1 MARLPFSYQSN
12 PNLPNEQYRHSFT
25 QKELDEYVKC
35 AEDPVYFARTY
46 IRIINVDR
54 GLIPFDMWDFQE
66 KMLKTFNANRFSICK
81 LPRQV
86 GKSTTSVAY
95 ILHQVLFN
103 ENFVVAILANRAP
116 TARELLGKLKLAF
129 EYLPMFLKQGIK
141 EWNKG
146 SIYLANG
153 SRVLADS
160 TSGSSVRGFSFNL
173 IFLDEFAFVPNNIA
187 EEFFNSTYPTISS
200 GKTSK
205 VVIVSTPNG
214 MNLFYKLWTKAVDKT
229 STYIPIE
236 IHWSMVPGRDQAW
249 AEETI
254 RNTSQRQFDQEF
266 GCEFLGSS
274 NTLINGSKLA
284 ALHWKE
290 PIARNE
296 CMDIFEEP
304 IHKHTYVLCAD
315 VSEGQGLDYSTFSI
329 FDVTEIPYRQVA
341 KYRNNEI
348 SPMLLPAVIYSAAMK
363 YNEAFVLV
371 EINSIGLQVAD
382 ILHFELEY
390 ENLLKFQVKG
400 KQGTQASGGF
410 AAGKNKLAFG
420 LRITPQSKMIGC
432 ANLKTLVEN
441 DKLILNDEDTIT
453 ELFSFSA
460 NKKTFMA
467 EEGSNDD
474 LAMTLVHFGWLTA
487 QKLFKETVSN
497 DIRYVLQKEIAYLE
511 DVQNVPFGFIDNGL
525 DEIVEK
531 DDKGDLW
538 YGSDKKELYYD
549 DKWDPRL

>member
-1 MARLPFSYQSN
+1 
-12 PNLPNEQYRHSFT
+12 
-25 QKELDEYVKC
+25 
-35 AEDPVYFARTY
+35 
-46 IRIINVDR
+46 
-54 GLIPFDMWDFQE
+54 
-66 KMLKTFNANRFSICK
+66 
-81 LPRQV
+81 
-86 GKSTTSVAY
+86 
-95 ILHQVLFN
+95 
-103 ENFVVAILANRAP
+103 
-116 TARELLGKLKLAF
+116 
-129 EYLPMFLKQGIK
+129 
-141 EWNKG
+141 
-146 SIYLANG
+146 
-153 SRVLADS
+153 
-160 TSGSSVRGFSFNL
+160 
-173 IFLDEFAFVPNNIA
+173 
-187 EEFFNSTYPTISS
+187 
-200 GKTSK
+200 
-205 VVIVSTPNG
+205 
-214 MNLFYKLWTKAVDKT
+214 
-229 STYIPIE
+229 
-236 IHWSMVPGRDQAW
+236 
-249 AEETI
+249 
-254 RNTSQRQFDQEF
+254 
-266 GCEFLGSS
+266 
-274 NTLINGSKLA
+274 
-284 ALHWKE
+284 
-290 PIARNE
+290 
-296 CMDIFEEP
+296 
-304 IHKHTYVLCAD
+304 
-315 VSEGQGLDYSTFSI
+315 
-329 FDVTEIPYRQVA
+329 
-341 KYRNNEI
+341 
-348 SPMLLPAVIYSAAMK
+348 MLLPAVIYSAAMK